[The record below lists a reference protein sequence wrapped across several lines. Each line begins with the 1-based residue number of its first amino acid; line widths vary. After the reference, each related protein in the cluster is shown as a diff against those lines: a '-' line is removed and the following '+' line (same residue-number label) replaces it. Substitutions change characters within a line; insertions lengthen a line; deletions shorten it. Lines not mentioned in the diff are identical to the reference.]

1 MIEPPRIAMVLA
13 AGLGLRMRR
22 HSGDTP
28 KPLVDLHGRTLLDRT
43 LDRLADAGVGRVVVN
58 LHHRANMIRAHLSGR
73 TAPQIVLSDETDHL
87 LETGGGVTKAL
98 PLLGP
103 HPFYVVNSDIVWRD
117 AYANSLHALARGFDA
132 DRMDALLLLMPT
144 IGAVGYWGMGDFNM
158 APDGRLT
165 RREERCV
172 VPFVFTGVQILHPRL
187 FAGCT
192 VEPFSLNRLY
202 NKAQEAGRLFGLRH
216 QGDWMD
222 VGTPEGWA
230 AAAQAL
236 GD

>member
-1 MIEPPRIAMVLA
+1 MIAPPRIAMVLA

-22 HSGDTP
+22 HSGDKP

-43 LDRLADAGVGRVVVN
+43 LDRLADAGVTRAVVN
-58 LHHRANMIRAHLSGR
+58 LHHRADTIRTHLAGR
-73 TAPQIVLSDETDHL
+73 TTPEIVLSDETDCL
-87 LETGGGVTKAL
+87 LETGGGVARAL

-103 HPFYVVNSDIVWRD
+103 NPFYVVNSDIVWRD
-117 AYANSLHALARGFDA
+117 AYTNSLHALAHGFDD

-144 IGAVGYWGMGDFNM
+144 IGAIGYWGMGDFGM

-165 RREERCV
+165 RRDERCV
-172 VPFVFTGVQILHPRL
+172 APFVFTGVQILHPRL
-187 FAGCT
+187 FAGCA

-202 NKAQEAGRLFGLRH
+202 NRAQEAGRLYGLRH